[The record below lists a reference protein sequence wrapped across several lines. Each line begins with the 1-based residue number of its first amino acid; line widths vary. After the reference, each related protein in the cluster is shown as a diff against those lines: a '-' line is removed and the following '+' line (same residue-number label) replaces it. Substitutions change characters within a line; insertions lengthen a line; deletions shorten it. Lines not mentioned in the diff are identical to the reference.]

1 MMAAS
6 KRATASAPRLA
17 SPPPQALLQHAA
29 PVFLGGVR
37 ERVAGGDLAVRLRVW
52 MGEQLI
58 SDWRNLG
65 RGLRLRNMQPPD
77 ATQRNAVPLSG
88 TFG

>member
-37 ERVAGGDLAVRLRVW
+37 ERVAGGDLAVRLRLAVRSYTVGYEHSW
-52 MGEQLI
+52 Q
-58 SDWRNLG
+58 
-65 RGLRLRNMQPPD
+65 QPRPGIE
-77 ATQRNAVPLSG
+77 AT
-88 TFG
+88 

>member
-1 MMAAS
+1 MAAS

-65 RGLRLRNMQPPD
+65 RGLRLRSS
-77 ATQRNAVPLSG
+77 QRRK
-88 TFG
+88 